1 MAEQQAEHM
10 IHTLRRR
17 WRVNA
22 LLVHIMTALGLT
34 SVATV
39 LVCKVHDSS
48 LWCAIPVGITSLL
61 LLLLPSRAWRIDDA
75 DVVRYFNTHYPELED
90 SCALLLKPPHTLGML
105 EQLQVGKIE
114 QVLQRIPPPHPYKK
128 QLRVAVL
135 FLTGALLIS
144 AALYIWWHPIS
155 LHEQKTNERPRP
167 TGNLPPAM
175 HGIAAVE
182 ITITPPSYTAK
193 QQRQQQQLDLE
204 VEEGARIQWE
214 IRTNKQV
221 PSLQLVLNDTGQL
234 NLEAQNNEGTLW
246 RGSMSAS
253 HSGFYQVKLADK
265 LSGLYKLALIK
276 DLPPVITVQAPASY
290 TVIDYG
296 MPQTLTMQVSLTDDY
311 GIRAAGIQAT
321 VASGSGEAVKFKEQ
335 ALSLDAVFNGTRKQ
349 YSLQRTINLGSLGMQ
364 PGTELYLYIQAEDN
378 HQQYSR
384 SGMYMVVLPDTAQLM
399 SLEGLANSVNVKPEY
414 FRSQRQ
420 IIIET
425 EQLIRDKDTLS
436 EKTFRQ
442 RSNDLGIDQRLLRL
456 RYGRFLGEETETNL
470 GEERVS
476 EEEHDGHA
484 HDHAKEDDAVNAKDF
499 NNAEKII
506 EQFSHKHDIAEDA
519 SFFDPVTKQQLKA
532 TLAEMWNAELRLRT
546 FKPQEALPY
555 EYKALRLLKDLQQK
569 SRAYVGKTSVK
580 TAPLKPEK
588 RLTGELDKIIV
599 PILQRD
605 HTQTASIERLPQ
617 ALAILERL
625 KSGTPV
631 SDPVTINILREAA
644 RQMSTQATASPAR
657 YLSSLQAMRR
667 VLDAL
672 EQRIAINP
680 VTVTEAAQAV
690 YDMVPEPARL
700 PQAVRIAAGAGLSQQ
715 YFKNLNRQQ

>member
-10 IHTLRRR
+10 IHALRHK
-17 WRVNA
+17 WRVSA
-22 LLVHIMTALGLT
+22 LLVHIMTAMGLT
-34 SVATV
+34 AVATV

-48 LWCAIPVGITSLL
+48 LWCAVPVGITSLL

-105 EQLQVGKIE
+105 EQLQVRKIE

-128 QLRVAVL
+128 QLRIAAT

-144 AALYIWWHPIS
+144 AALYIWWHPIT

-167 TGNLPPAM
+167 TGSLNPAM
-175 HGIAAVE
+175 PEIAAVE

-193 QQRQQQQLDLE
+193 KQRQQQQLDLE
-204 VEEGARIQWE
+204 VEEDARIQWE
-214 IRTNKQV
+214 IRTSKQL
-221 PSLQLVLNDTGQL
+221 PSLQLILNDTGRL
-234 NLEAQNNEGTLW
+234 NLKAQNKEGTLW
-246 RGSMSAS
+246 KGGMSAS
-253 HSGFYQVKLADK
+253 HSGFYQLKLADK

-296 MPQTLTMQVSLTDDY
+296 MPQTVTMQVSLTDDY
-311 GIRAAGIQAT
+311 GISTAGVQAT

-335 ALSLDAVFNGTRKQ
+335 ALPFDAVFTGSRKQ
-349 YSLQRTINLGSLGMQ
+349 YTLQRTINLKALDMQ

-378 HQQYSR
+378 HQQFSR

-425 EQLIRDKDTLS
+425 EQLIRDKDTLA

-456 RYGRFLGEETETNL
+456 RYGRFLGEETETSL
-470 GEERVS
+470 GEERVG
-476 EEEHDGHA
+476 EEDHDD

-499 NNAEKII
+499 NNAQKII
-506 EQFSHKHDIAEDA
+506 DQFSHKHDIAEDA

-580 TAPLKPEK
+580 TTPLKPEK

-605 HTQTASIERLPQ
+605 YTQAASAERLPQ
-617 ALAILERL
+617 ALAILELL
-625 KSGTPV
+625 KSGAPV
-631 SDPVTINILREAA
+631 SDPGTINILREAA
-644 RQMSTQATASPAR
+644 RQMSAQATASPAR
-657 YLSSLQAMRR
+657 YLSSLQAMRG

-672 EQRIAINP
+672 EHRIPVNP
-680 VTVTEAAQAV
+680 AAVTAAAQAV

-700 PQAVRIAAGAGLSQQ
+700 PQAVRIAAGADLSQQ
-715 YFKNLNRQQ
+715 YFKNLNRQ

>member
-1 MAEQQAEHM
+1 M
-10 IHTLRRR
+10 
-17 WRVNA
+17 
-22 LLVHIMTALGLT
+22 
-34 SVATV
+34 
-39 LVCKVHDSS
+39 
-48 LWCAIPVGITSLL
+48 
-61 LLLLPSRAWRIDDA
+61 
-75 DVVRYFNTHYPELED
+75 
-90 SCALLLKPPHTLGML
+90 
-105 EQLQVGKIE
+105 
-114 QVLQRIPPPHPYKK
+114 
-128 QLRVAVL
+128 L
-135 FLTGALLIS
+135 FLTGALLVS
-144 AALYIWWHPIS
+144 VALYLWWHPMI
-155 LHEQKTNERPRP
+155 LHERKTNERPRP
-167 TGNLPPAM
+167 TGGLTPVMPE
-175 HGIAAVE
+175 IAAV
-182 ITITPPSYTAK
+182 TVTVTPPSYTGKK
-193 QQRQQQQLDLE
+193 QRRQQQLDLE
-204 VEEGARIQWE
+204 VEEGARVQWE
-214 IRTNKQV
+214 IRTNRQV
-221 PSLQLVLNDTGQL
+221 SSLQLILNDTGRL
-234 NLEAQNNEGTLW
+234 NLTAQNREGTLW
-246 RGSMSAS
+246 KGGISAS
-253 HSGFYQVKLADK
+253 HSGFYQLKLADK

-296 MPQTLTMQVSLTDDY
+296 MPQSVTMQVTLTDDY
-311 GIRAAGIQAT
+311 GISAAGMQAT
-321 VASGSGEAVKFKEQ
+321 IASGNGESVKFKEQ
-335 ALSLDAVFNGTRKQ
+335 AMPFDALFNGTRKQ
-349 YSLQRTINLGSLGMQ
+349 YTLQRTINLKALGMQ

-425 EQLIRDKDTLS
+425 EQLIRDKDTLA

-470 GEERVS
+470 GEERLS
-476 EEEHDGHA
+476 EEEHDGHD

-506 EQFSHKHDIAEDA
+506 DQFSHKHDIAEDA

-532 TLAEMWNAELRLRT
+532 TLAEMWNAELHLRT

-580 TAPLKPEK
+580 TTPLKPEK

-599 PILQRD
+599 PVLQHD
-605 HTQTASIERLPQ
+605 YTQATPTGRLPQ
-617 ALAILERL
+617 ALAILELL
-625 KSGTPV
+625 KSGAPV
-631 SDPVTINILREAA
+631 SDPVTINILQEAA
-644 RQMSTQATASPAR
+644 RQMSAQATASPAR
-657 YLSSLQAMRR
+657 YLSSLQAMRG

-672 EQRIAINP
+672 EQHNAINP
-680 VTVTEAAQAV
+680 ATVSEAAQAV

-700 PQAVRIAAGAGLSQQ
+700 PQAVRTVSGTGLSQQ

>member
-10 IHTLRRR
+10 IHALRHK
-17 WRVNA
+17 WRVSA
-22 LLVHIMTALGLT
+22 LLVHIMTAMGLT
-34 SVATV
+34 AVATV

-90 SCALLLKPPHTLGML
+90 SCALLLKPPHTLCML
-105 EQLQVGKIE
+105 EQLQVRKIE

-128 QLRVAVL
+128 QLRIALL

-144 AALYIWWHPIS
+144 AALYIWWHPIT

-167 TGNLPPAM
+167 TGSLTPAM
-175 HGIAAVE
+175 PEIAAVKV
-182 ITITPPSYTAK
+182 TITPPSYTAK
-193 QQRQQQQLDLE
+193 KQRQQQELDLE

-221 PSLQLVLNDTGQL
+221 PSLQLILNDTGRL
-234 NLEAQNNEGTLW
+234 NLEAQNKEGTLW
-246 RGSMSAS
+246 KGGINAS
-253 HSGFYQVKLADK
+253 HSGFYQVKHADK

-311 GIRAAGIQAT
+311 GISAAGIQAT

-335 ALSLDAVFNGTRKQ
+335 ALPFDAVFNGTRKQ
-349 YSLQRTINLGSLGMQ
+349 YTLQRTISLKAMGMQ

-425 EQLIRDKDTLS
+425 EQLIRDKDTLA

-456 RYGRFLGEETETNL
+456 RYGRFLGEETETSL
-470 GEERVS
+470 GEERLS
-476 EEEHDGHA
+476 EENHDGHD

-506 EQFSHKHDIAEDA
+506 DQFSHKHDIAEDA
-519 SFFDPVTKQQLKA
+519 SFFDPATKQQLKA

-546 FKPQEALPY
+546 FKPQQALPY

-580 TAPLKPEK
+580 TTPLKPEK

-605 HTQTASIERLPQ
+605 HTQAAAAERLPQ
-617 ALAILERL
+617 ALAILELL
-625 KSGTPV
+625 KSGATV
-631 SDPVTINILREAA
+631 SDPVTINILRQAA

-657 YLSSLQAMRR
+657 YLSSLQAMRG

-672 EQRIAINP
+672 EQRIAVNP
-680 VTVTEAAQAV
+680 DAVTAAAQAV

-700 PQAVRIAAGAGLSQQ
+700 PQAVRIASGAGLSQQ
-715 YFKNLNRQQ
+715 YFKTLNRQQ